1 MPEIATVATD
11 SFEDVALNEVSPPSG
26 LDEVIVTVTAS
37 VEFVKTL
44 SIALMSTTLGDKF
57 VFPCQDK

>member
-37 VEFVKTL
+37 VEFVKIL
-44 SIALMSTTLGDKF
+44 SIFCISI
-57 VFPCQDK
+57 